1 MSSSESHSFG
11 ADVLDSDFPGM
22 LTGEAFERHI
32 EGLAQ
37 QTPRFAV
44 LVVSIDD
51 FEKKLK
57 DFGETLFL
65 PRLIQLPRVLADM
78 NPTGEITWG
87 RLGPHV
93 FSLFCP
99 NLGEEAAVDLAKA
112 LQRRYANATD
122 ETVSVGLAVYP
133 FGPFEPVTILENA
146 WKALAHASFFGARTV
161 TPFDAVSLNIS
172 ADKLYQNGDVE
183 GAIAEYET
191 AAGIDPG
198 NLNVY
203 NSLGVCYGVQGDL
216 DKAIGAFETAVAISP
231 EDVMAT
237 YNLGLTYLKQKKR
250 NRALELFLRARS
262 LDGQNPDIAGHIG
275 MSYQEMGEIDN
286 AIIYLE
292 EAVERISVGSGVF
305 RALADCYVAKED
317 FRNAAKFYER
327 AIKASPRDAK
337 SLNSLAHVYG
347 ILGENLEIA
356 IVLAEES
363 VSIAGDNGLYQ
374 RRLGELYMKRGDY
387 EKARATLA
395 HAHELGHPCHELI
408 EEVRT
413 KAQER

>member
-1 MSSSESHSFG
+1 MPSSERHNFG
-11 ADVLDSDFPGM
+11 ADVLDSHFPGM

-32 EGLAQ
+32 ESLAQ

-65 PRLIQLPRVLADM
+65 PRLIQLPRVLADLNRTWEM
-78 NPTGEITWG
+78 TWG
-87 RLGPHV
+87 RLGAHV
-93 FSLFCP
+93 FAIFCP
-99 NLGEEAAVDLAKA
+99 NLGEGEAVDLAKV
-112 LQRRYANATD
+112 LQQRYANVTD

-133 FGPFEPVTILENA
+133 FGSFEPVTILENA
-146 WKALAHASFFGARTV
+146 RKALTHASFFGARTV

-191 AAGIDPG
+191 AAGIDRG

-292 EAVERISVGSGVF
+292 EAAERISVGSGVF

-317 FRNAAKFYER
+317 FHNAAKFYEK

-374 RRLGELYMKRGDY
+374 RRLGELYMQWGDY
-387 EKARATLA
+387 EKATATLA
-395 HAHELGHPCHELI
+395 HAHELGHPCEGLI
-408 EEVRT
+408 EEARN
-413 KAQER
+413 KAQGR